1 LPGSKAHPE
10 VVQGTAEFHHQ
21 ITDPL
26 LPQTDPVL
34 HDATTLHTAVDMLDP
49 QPPLME
55 RLVGQV
61 LLQSQLRTAGLLR
74 RHEDLHL
81 GERERQE
88 AQILQQPTPGRER
101 VGGGLRDAQIM
112 GAAAVGVA
120 QKEDREEGVDQQDI
134 FDRMVLFLATI
145 TLRLFRRGLGAD
157 DAPLG
162 AVMGKRG
169 DAGAG
174 ARGAGSS
181 SRGATTVAASVSET
195 PSHCARAVR
204 ERAGASPRARSAARR
219 AGRRT

>member
-1 LPGSKAHPE
+1 
-10 VVQGTAEFHHQ
+10 VQGTAEFHHQ
-21 ITDPL
+21 ITDAFF
-26 LPQTDPVL
+26 PQTDAVF

-101 VGGGLRDAQIM
+101 VGGGLSDAQIM

-169 DAGAG
+169 EVGAVAGVVATG
-174 ARGAGSS
+174 VASS
-181 SRGATTVAASVSET
+181 ACGVTTVAASASET
-195 PSHCARAVR
+195 PRRWARAVS
-204 ERAGASPRARSAARR
+204 ERAGASPRARSAASSAGKR
-219 AGRRT
+219 A